1 MDSMKT
7 MIDIAKMQ
15 EKYKELV
22 ESKKLSKRAICE
34 LCVPFRDKYGLTDK
48 QTLMIAR
55 EELTF
60 AEIVNLIGGYDI

>member
-1 MDSMKT
+1 MDSMGI

-22 ESKKLSKRAICE
+22 ESKKLSKRAMCE
-34 LCVPFRDKYGLTDK
+34 LCIPFRDKYGLTDK

-55 EELTF
+55 EELKLQ
-60 AEIVNLIGGYDI
+60 EIVNLIGGCDI